1 MLALE
6 AGRATDAAIAI
17 ATSLDL
23 EVGNAVI
30 LNNSNKLTLRLQPCD
45 VVARIALEHDTSA
58 QFEIRLAQQLVDA
71 GCPVASLDPRVP
83 PRVYALGDFVVTLWT
98 YYASATSEQV
108 PPPDYA
114 AALMR
119 LHAGMRTLDA
129 AVPHFMDRVD
139 SALRLL
145 CDPKQSPALSDAD
158 RATLLHTLRTVAP
171 AINEFGGAQMLH
183 GEPHPGNLLETK
195 DGPLFIDLE
204 TCCRGPVEF
213 DLAHAPEAVSD
224 YYPTVNTELLRQCR
238 LIALALATTW
248 RWDRDDKLPHGRQL
262 AAEWLEQ
269 LHRTSDLAGDENLD
283 SGADRRPDDCSAMVD
298 RSAWSPVI
306 PP

>member
-1 MLALE
+1 MLAPE
-6 AGRATDAAIAI
+6 ARRATDAAVAI
-17 ATSLDL
+17 ATSLHL
-23 EVGNAVI
+23 EVCNAVI
-30 LNNSNKLTLRLQPCD
+30 LSNSNKLTLRLQPCD
-45 VVARIALEHDTSA
+45 VVARIALKHDTSA
-58 QFEIRLAQQLVDA
+58 QFEIGLAQQLVDA

-108 PPPDYA
+108 PPRAYA

-129 AVPHFMDRVD
+129 PIPHFMDRVD

-145 CDPKQSPALSDAD
+145 CDPQQSPALSDAD
-158 RATLLHTLRTVAP
+158 RATLLHTLRTVPP

-183 GEPHPGNLLETK
+183 GEPHPGNLLDTK
-195 DGPLFIDLE
+195 SRPLFIDLE

-213 DLAHAPEAVSD
+213 DLAHAPDAVS
-224 YYPTVNTELLRQCR
+224 YYYRPVNMELLRQCR
-238 LIALALATTW
+238 LIVLALATTW
-248 RWDRDDKLPHGRQL
+248 RWDQDDQLPNGVQI

-269 LHRTSDLAGDENLD
+269 LQRLRT
-283 SGADRRPDDCSAMVD
+283 RR
-298 RSAWSPVI
+298 
-306 PP
+306 